1 LPRPPTP
8 ELPAAVRWRA
18 VALPVEHGGWGFLI
32 EPGVLGLVIAPSFAG
47 GALAAAALAAF
58 LVRHP
63 LRLVFM
69 DRRRGA
75 RYPRTALAE
84 RFVLGYAAAALALL
98 ALGLALARQ
107 PFWPGL
113 AAAAPFAL
121 AALGF
126 DAAGRSR
133 EALPEALG
141 AAALSH
147 AAVVIALAGGA
158 AAGAAWAAT
167 LLLAFR
173 ALASVL
179 YVRAR
184 IRLDRGVAAG
194 PWTVVIAHAAALA
207 GAAALVALGWAPVL
221 ALVAFGVLLARA
233 AWGVS
238 PRRAVVPPRVLGWQ
252 ELKFGLLTLALLA
265 LGYRL
270 GA

>member
-1 LPRPPTP
+1 MPRPERAAP
-8 ELPAAVRWRA
+8 PASVPWKT
-18 VALPVEHGGWGFLI
+18 VALPIEHGGWGFLI
-32 EPGVLGLVIAPSFAG
+32 EPVVLGLVMAPSLAG
-47 GALAAAALAAF
+47 AALAGSAFAAF

-69 DRRRGA
+69 DRRKHA

-84 RFVLGYAAAALALL
+84 RFVAGYGALAAAL
-98 ALGLALARQ
+98 LGLAFALAAQ

-113 AAAAPFAL
+113 AAAAPLGL
-121 AALGF
+121 AALWY
-126 DAAGRSR
+126 DAVGRSR

-141 AAALSH
+141 ACALS
-147 AAVVIALAGGA
+147 ASVTVIAQAGGSLPGPAWA
-158 AAGAAWAAT
+158 AAG
-167 LLLAFR
+167 LLALR

-184 IRLDRGVAAG
+184 IRLDRGVPAA
-194 PWTVVIAHAAALA
+194 PWTAVAAHAAALA
-207 GAAALVALGWAPVL
+207 GAV
-221 ALVAFGVLLARA
+221 ALVAFGWAPRLALLAFAVLLARA

-238 PRRAVVPPRVLGWQ
+238 RRRTVAPPRVVGWQ
-252 ELKFGLLTLALLA
+252 EMQFGLLTLALLA